1 MPVPLKPPALKS
13 GDAVRLVSLA
23 SSIREDFLQAGREE
37 LLRFGLRAL
46 SDDQSLLARES
57 FFAGSTAARL
67 AAFQQAIAE
76 PESRAIFCTRGGYGS
91 NYLLQGLCTIAAP
104 KQPKILLGCSD
115 VTSLQIFLWQKLGW
129 VSFYGPMVA
138 MNFARGAGA
147 PQGYDRESLLCAL
160 NETDNGWTLDL
171 EADALSAGV
180 ATGVLLG
187 GCLTLVETTLGTP
200 WELKTEGAILVLEDR
215 GMKPYA
221 IDRALMHL
229 LQAGKFRGVAGI
241 VLGDFPDGE
250 AGPGEESARDVA
262 RRILVPL
269 NIPIVFGVPIGHTSR
284 PMLTLPLGVRAK
296 LSADLGVLAEVP
308 RLEILEP
315 ACMP

>member
-1 MPVPLKPPALKS
+1 MPAPLKPPALKS

-46 SDDQSLLARES
+46 SDDQALLARES
-57 FFAGSTAARL
+57 FFAGSTSARL
-67 AAFQQAIAE
+67 AVLQQAITE

-91 NYLLQGLCTIAAP
+91 NYLLQGLCTMAAP

-138 MNFARGAGA
+138 MNFARGAGE

-262 RRILVPL
+262 RRILTPL
-269 NIPIVFGVPIGHTSR
+269 NIPIVFGAPIGHTSR

-296 LSADLGVLAEVP
+296 LSADIGALAEVP

-315 ACMP
+315 ACAP